1 MVALQENQIPG
12 GDGQLIERRREEHMV
27 PAYNESFRQIDDLCV
42 QLLLFVEAARRS
54 ESQGECGILAYG
66 FISECASK
74 IRITAEEQRQKL
86 ARTQWKHAVGEDMG
100 DLHRMD
106 VQRAFRS

>member
-1 MVALQENQIPG
+1 
-12 GDGQLIERRREEHMV
+12 LIERRRGEHMV

-42 QLLLFVEAARRS
+42 QLLLFVEAARLS
-54 ESQGECGILAYG
+54 ESQGEGGILAYG
-66 FISECASK
+66 FISECASR

-86 ARTQWKHAVGEDMG
+86 ARTQWRHAVGEDMG